1 MSNEDLIKIA
11 INAMKNSYASV
22 TNYNVGAALLSDS
35 NTVYMGTNIEEY
47 SILGL
52 SNCAERVAI
61 QNAITHGER
70 KFKKIAIVGG
80 KCGKLGK
87 VSPCGVCLQY
97 ILDMCKDIDII
108 TIEDDKIVSKKVTEY
123 LNVPFELKDK

>member
-11 INAMKNSYASV
+11 INAMKNSYAPV
-22 TNYNVGAALLSDS
+22 TNYNVGVSLLSDS
-35 NTVYMGTNIEEY
+35 NTVYIGVNVEEY

-61 QNAITHGER
+61 QNAIAHGER

-80 KCGKLGK
+80 KCGKLDK

-97 ILDMCKDIDII
+97 ILDMCKDIEII
-108 TIEDDKIVSKKVTEY
+108 TIENDTIVSKKVTEY
-123 LNVPFELKDK
+123 LGVPFELKDK